1 VKLTANAALVA
12 ALVAGLSM
20 SAQTSATTDA
30 EQMIIDRIK
39 ASGQVCLEGD
49 DSCGSAA
56 AVAAVSSGAARSGE
70 EVYTSKCLACH
81 ATGAAGAPKFGSS
94 DWADRRSK
102 GIEALLETAIN
113 GIGAMPPKGLC
124 NDCSDDELKLAI
136 EHMLDSA
143 P

>member
-1 VKLTANAALVA
+1 MKLTANAALVA

-49 DSCGSAA
+49 DSCGGAA
-56 AVAAVSSGAARSGE
+56 SVAAVSSGAARSGE

>member
-1 VKLTANAALVA
+1 MKLTANAALVA